1 MSQQTVQAADTD
13 TETGRSSV
21 VAQIRRAMGG
31 NVRQY
36 GMIIALLLL
45 VLLFQVLTDGLFLQP
60 RNVTSLLV
68 QNGYV
73 LILAI
78 GMVMV
83 IIAGHIDLSVGSVAA
98 FVGATVAISMDKF
111 DLPWPLAIVLGLAV
125 GLLVGAWQGYWVAY
139 VGIPAFIV
147 TLAGML
153 LFRGLDLMM
162 LNATSVPVPEGFQV
176 IANGFI
182 PEMGPDTGYHNATL
196 VLAFILIAAVVVLE
210 WRRRADFAKH
220 NMPVPPM
227 AVSLAKV
234 VLSSAAI
241 LVCALLLASYKG
253 VPVVGLI
260 LGGLVLIYTFVMRRT
275 VFGRHIYSVGG
286 NSNAARLSGVD
297 TRRIDF
303 LVMVNMGLLSGVAGM
318 VFTAYLNA
326 ANPKDGTGFE
336 LDAIA
341 AVFIGGAAVSGG
353 VGTVLGSMIGGLVMG
368 VLNLGLAN
376 LSVDSNFVQII
387 KGMVLLLAVA
397 FDVRSKMQGR
407 RSFIGMLFG
416 GLNRSPAV
424 RAGAPAPQDSGS
436 GLDEV
441 DSSRSATPSGPPTD
455 PADLP
460 DRLEDDLEP
469 DALRSGDRS

>member
-1 MSQQTVQAADTD
+1 MTSDTRPKESFGSQV
-13 TETGRSSV
+13 RK
-21 VAQIRRAMGG
+21 AMGG

-36 GMIIALLLL
+36 GMIIALLAL

-68 QNGYV
+68 QNGYI

-98 FVGATVAISMDKF
+98 FVGATVAIAMQNFS
-111 DLPWPLAIVLGLAV
+111 LPWPIAILLGLVV
-125 GLLVGAWQGYWVAY
+125 GVLVGAWQGYWVAY

-162 LNATSVPVPEGFQV
+162 LSASSVSVPEGFQV

-182 PEMGPDTGYHNATL
+182 PDVGPVTGYHNPTL
-196 VLAFILIAAVVVLE
+196 LLCVVLIALVGVLE
-210 WRRRADFAKH
+210 LRKRADQAKH
-220 NMPVPPM
+220 GMDVPPM
-227 AVSLAKV
+227 ALSVAKLILA
-234 VLSSAAI
+234 AGAI
-241 LVCALLLASYKG
+241 LVCGLLLASYKG

-260 LGGLVLIYTFVMRRT
+260 LGGLVVFYSFLMRKT

-286 NSNAARLSGVD
+286 NANAARLSGVD
-297 TRRIDF
+297 TKRVDF
-303 LVMVNMGLLSGVAGM
+303 LVMVNMGVLAAVAGM

-341 AVFIGGAAVSGG
+341 AVFIGGAAVAGG
-353 VGTVLGSMIGGLVMG
+353 VGTVLGAMIGGLVMG

-387 KGMVLLLAVA
+387 KGLVLLLAVA

-407 RSFIGMLFG
+407 SSFIGMMISAVG
-416 GLNRSPAV
+416 RSSTKRPVAP
-424 RAGAPAPQDSGS
+424 PAPRDTSSSLTGT
-436 GLDEV
+436 DT
-441 DSSRSATPSGPPTD
+441 SRSAGPSGEPTL
-455 PADLP
+455 PEDLP
-460 DRLEDDLEP
+460 HGLDKLDRP
-469 DALRSGDRS
+469 GSGAVDTRK

>member
-1 MSQQTVQAADTD
+1 MSSQ
-13 TETGRSSV
+13 TETKVSLGKQVRRS
-21 VAQIRRAMGG
+21 MGG

-36 GMIIALLLL
+36 GLLIALIAL
-45 VLLFQVLTDGLFLQP
+45 VGLFQVLTDGLFLQP

-98 FVGATVAISMDKF
+98 FTGATVAIAMSRYDI
-111 DLPWPLAIVLGLAV
+111 PWPLAIVLGLVV
-125 GLLVGAWQGYWVAY
+125 GIAVGAWQGYWVAY

-162 LNATSVPVPEGFQV
+162 LDASSVGVPEGYQT

-182 PEMGPDTGYHNATL
+182 PDMGPDTGYHNPTL
-196 VLAFILIAAVVVLE
+196 VLSLLLVVVFVVIE
-210 WRRRADFAKH
+210 MRRRADLAKH
-220 NMPVPPM
+220 HMTVPPLGLS
-227 AVSLAKV
+227 VLKV
-234 VLSSAAI
+234 VCMGAA
-241 LVCALLLASYKG
+241 VMAFGLLLASYKG

-260 LGGLVLIYTFVMRRT
+260 LGGLVALYSFIMRKT
-275 VFGRHIYSVGG
+275 VFGRHVYSVGG
-286 NSNAARLSGVD
+286 NANAARLSGVS
-297 TRRIDF
+297 TKRIDF
-303 LVMVNMGLLSGVAGM
+303 LVMVNMGLLAGVAGM

-341 AVFIGGAAVSGG
+341 AVFIGGAAVAGG
-353 VGTVLGSMIGGLVMG
+353 GGTVLGSMIVGLVMG

-376 LSVDSNFVQII
+376 LSVDSNFIQII
-387 KGMVLLLAVA
+387 KGLVLLLAVA
-397 FDVRSKMQGR
+397 LDVRSKMQGR
-407 RSFIGMLFG
+407 RSFIGMMMAAIG
-416 GLNRSPAV
+416 RS
-424 RAGAPAPQDSGS
+424 SGQRPVALPPES
-436 GLDEV
+436 SAGLDGT
-441 DSSRSATPSGPPTD
+441 DTSRSASPSGAPTVPED
-455 PADLP
+455 LPADLDNLDTP
-460 DRLEDDLEP
+460 DTPVE
-469 DALRSGDRS
+469 ANK

>member
-1 MSQQTVQAADTD
+1 MSTTTTTAPPSFAKKL
-13 TETGRSSV
+13 S
-21 VAQIRRAMGG
+21 RAMGG

-45 VLLFQVLTDGLFLQP
+45 IAMFQILTGGLFLEP

-68 QNGYV
+68 QNGYI

-98 FVGATVAISMDKF
+98 FVGATVAIAITRF
-111 DLPWPLAIVLGLAV
+111 DVPWPLAIVLGLVV
-125 GLLVGAWQGYWVAY
+125 GALVGAWQGFWVAS

-162 LNATSVPVPEGFQV
+162 LDASSVAVPEGFQT

-182 PEMGPDTGYHNATL
+182 PDMGPDTGYHNPT
-196 VLAFILIAAVVVLE
+196 VLLSLLLIVLFVVLE
-210 WRRRADFAKH
+210 FRRRADLRKH
-220 NMPVPPM
+220 AMTVPSM
-227 AVSLAKV
+227 AISVFKLVLVSAA
-234 VLSSAAI
+234 VLS
-241 LVCALLLASYKG
+241 VGMLLASYKG

-260 LGGLVLIYTFVMRRT
+260 LGALVALYSFITRKT
-275 VFGRHIYSVGG
+275 VLGRHIYSVGG
-286 NSNAARLSGVD
+286 NSGAARLSGVN
-297 TRRIDF
+297 TKRVDF
-303 LVMVNMGLLSGVAGM
+303 MVMVNMGLLSGVAGM

-341 AVFIGGAAVSGG
+341 AVFIGGAAVAGG
-353 VGTVLGSMIGGLVMG
+353 VGTVSGSMIGGLVMG

-387 KGMVLLLAVA
+387 KGLVLLLAVA

-407 RSFIGMLFG
+407 PSFIGMMLSA
-416 GLNRSPAV
+416 LNRKPEPPA
-424 RAGAPAPQDSGS
+424 APAPVELEAADAHPGTPA
-436 GLDEV
+436 
-441 DSSRSATPSGPPTD
+441 SAPTD
-455 PADLP
+455 P
-460 DRLEDDLEP
+460 
-469 DALRSGDRS
+469 DALPGDLDKVGTSSSSDPQG

>member
-1 MSQQTVQAADTD
+1 MTLQTVEKPETSQAAP
-13 TETGRSSV
+13 RSSFV
-21 VAQIRRAMGG
+21 GQARQAMGG

-98 FVGATVAISMDKF
+98 FVGATVAISMDHF
-111 DLPWPLAIVLGLAV
+111 HLPWPFAIVLGLVV
-125 GLLVGAWQGYWVAY
+125 GALVGAWQGYWVAY

-162 LNATSVPVPEGFQV
+162 LDASSVPVPEGFQV

-182 PEMGPDTGYHNATL
+182 PDMGPNTGYHNPTL
-196 VLAFILIAAVVVLE
+196 MLALLLILGVVWLE
-210 WRRRADFAKH
+210 LRRRSDFTKH
-220 NMPVPPM
+220 HMAVPPM
-227 AVSLAKV
+227 TVSLVKIA
-234 VLSSAAI
+234 LASAAI

-260 LGGLVLIYTFVMRRT
+260 LGGLVVGYTFLMKRT

-286 NSNAARLSGVD
+286 NANAARLSGVD
-297 TRRIDF
+297 TRRVDF
-303 LVMVNMGLLSGVAGM
+303 LVMVNMGLLAGVAGM

-341 AVFIGGAAVSGG
+341 AVFIGGAAVAGG
-353 VGTVLGSMIGGLVMG
+353 VGTVLGSIIGGLVMG

-387 KGMVLLLAVA
+387 KGLVLLLAVA

-407 RSFIGMLFG
+407 RSFIGMMIAG
-416 GLNRSPAV
+416 ISRSSSSRPAT
-424 RAGAPAPQDSGS
+424 PAPLDT
-436 GLDEV
+436 GLEAAG
-441 DSSRSATPSGPPTD
+441 SSRSAAPSGAPTD
-455 PADLP
+455 SGDLP
-460 DRLEDDLEP
+460 EP
-469 DALRSGDRS
+469 LDELDPTGPLPSGDRS

>member
-1 MSQQTVQAADTD
+1 MSHETSEADAPT
-13 TETGRSSV
+13 SF
-21 VAQIRRAMGG
+21 VAQARKAMGG

-45 VLLFQVLTDGLFLQP
+45 VALFQILTDGLFLEP

-68 QNGYV
+68 QNGYI
-73 LILAI
+73 LILSI

-98 FVGATVAISMDKF
+98 FVGATVAISMQRF
-111 DLPWPLAIVLGLAV
+111 DLPWPLAIVLGLVV
-125 GLLVGAWQGYWVAY
+125 GVIVGAWQGYWVAY

-162 LNATSVPVPEGFQV
+162 LNASSVGVPDGFQI

-182 PEMGPDTGYHNATL
+182 PEIGPDTGYHNPTL
-196 VLAFILIAAVVVLE
+196 LLAILLIVLLVVLELRKRTELRKHQMDVPPLSVSILKLALIGVAVLAFG
-210 WRRRADFAKH
+210 
-220 NMPVPPM
+220 
-227 AVSLAKV
+227 
-234 VLSSAAI
+234 
-241 LVCALLLASYKG
+241 LLLASYKG

-260 LGGLVLIYTFVMRRT
+260 LGALVAIYTFITQKT

-286 NSNAARLSGVD
+286 NSNAARLSGVN
-297 TRRIDF
+297 TKRVDF
-303 LVMVNMGLLSGVAGM
+303 MVMVNMGLLSGVAGM

-326 ANPKDGTGFE
+326 ANPKDGVGFE

-341 AVFIGGAAVSGG
+341 AVFIGGAAVAGG
-353 VGTVLGSMIGGLVMG
+353 IGTVSGSMVGGLVMG

-376 LSVDSNFVQII
+376 LSVDSNFIQII

-397 FDVRSKMQGR
+397 FDVRSKLQGR
-407 RSFIGMLFG
+407 PSFIGMIMSG
-416 GLNRSPAV
+416 MNRGSAPPPATV
-424 RAGAPAPQDSGS
+424 TA
-436 GLDEV
+436 V
-441 DSSRSATPSGPPTD
+441 GPE
-455 PADLP
+455 A
-460 DRLEDDLEP
+460 
-469 DALRSGDRS
+469 

>member
-1 MSQQTVQAADTD
+1 MTSETVTKESLVSQA
-13 TETGRSSV
+13 RK
-21 VAQIRRAMGG
+21 AMGG

-68 QNGYV
+68 QNGYI

-98 FVGATVAISMDKF
+98 FVGATVAISMDRY
-111 DLPWPLAIVLGLAV
+111 DLPWPAAIVLGI
-125 GLLVGAWQGYWVAY
+125 LVGILVGMWQGYWVAY

-162 LNATSVPVPEGFQV
+162 LDASSVGVPEGFQV
-176 IANGFI
+176 IANGYI
-182 PEMGPDTGYHNATL
+182 PDMGPDTGYHNPTL
-196 VLAFILIAAVVVLE
+196 VIALALILLLVWLE
-210 WRRRADFAKH
+210 LRKRADLASH
-220 NMPVPPM
+220 DMAVPPM
-227 AVSLAKV
+227 ALSVIKLA
-234 VLSSAAI
+234 LAGAAI
-241 LVCALLLASYKG
+241 MAFALILASYKG

-260 LGGLVLIYTFVMRRT
+260 LGGLVVLYSFIMSRT
-275 VFGRHIYSVGG
+275 VFGRHVYSVGG
-286 NSNAARLSGVD
+286 NANAARLSGVD
-297 TRRIDF
+297 TRRVDF

-341 AVFIGGAAVSGG
+341 AVFIGGAAVAGG

-407 RSFIGMLFG
+407 PSFIGMMLTAIG
-416 GLNRSPAV
+416 R
-424 RAGAPAPQDSGS
+424 GAPKPTGAAAPVATDAALMGT
-436 GLDEV
+436 
-441 DSSRSATPSGPPTD
+441 DSSRSAVPSGAPTL
-455 PADLP
+455 PQDLP
-460 DRLEDDLEP
+460 PDLDDSDQPAET
-469 DALRSGDRS
+469 R

>member
-1 MSQQTVQAADTD
+1 MSQESSEADAPT
-13 TETGRSSV
+13 SF
-21 VAQIRRAMGG
+21 VAQARKAMGG

-45 VLLFQVLTDGLFLQP
+45 VALFQILTNGLFLEP

-68 QNGYV
+68 QNGYIM
-73 LILAI
+73 ILSI

-98 FVGATVAISMDKF
+98 FVGATVAISMQRF
-111 DLPWPLAIVLGLAV
+111 DIPWPLAIVLGLVV
-125 GLLVGAWQGYWVAY
+125 GVIVGAWQGYWVAY

-162 LNATSVPVPEGFQV
+162 LNASSVAVPDGFQI

-182 PEMGPDTGYHNATL
+182 PDMGPSTGYHNPTL
-196 VLAFILIAAVVVLE
+196 LLSILLIVLLVVLELRKRTELHKHEMDVPPLSISILKLALIGAAVLAFG
-210 WRRRADFAKH
+210 
-220 NMPVPPM
+220 
-227 AVSLAKV
+227 
-234 VLSSAAI
+234 
-241 LVCALLLASYKG
+241 LLLASYKG
-253 VPVVGLI
+253 IPVVGLI
-260 LGGLVLIYTFVMRRT
+260 LGALIAIYTFVTQKT

-286 NSNAARLSGVD
+286 NSGAARLSGVD
-297 TRRIDF
+297 TKRVDF

-326 ANPKDGTGFE
+326 ANPKDGVGFE

-341 AVFIGGAAVSGG
+341 AVFIGGAAVAGG
-353 VGTVLGSMIGGLVMG
+353 IGTVSGSMVGGLVMG

-376 LSVDSNFVQII
+376 LSVDSNFIQII

-397 FDVRSKMQGR
+397 FDVRSKLQGR
-407 RSFIGMLFG
+407 PSFIGMIMSG
-416 GLNRSPAV
+416 MNR
-424 RAGAPAPQDSGS
+424 G
-436 GLDEV
+436 
-441 DSSRSATPSGPPTD
+441 GPP
-455 PADLP
+455 PAAVTLAAP
-460 DRLEDDLEP
+460 G
-469 DALRSGDRS
+469 A

>member
-1 MSQQTVQAADTD
+1 MSHETSEADAPA
-13 TETGRSSV
+13 SF
-21 VAQIRRAMGG
+21 VAQARKAMGG

-45 VLLFQVLTDGLFLQP
+45 VALFQILTDGLFLEP

-68 QNGYV
+68 QNGYI
-73 LILAI
+73 LILSI

-98 FVGATVAISMDKF
+98 FVGATVAISMQRF
-111 DLPWPLAIVLGLAV
+111 DFPWPLAIVLGLVV
-125 GLLVGAWQGYWVAY
+125 GVIVGAWQGYWVAY

-162 LNATSVPVPEGFQV
+162 LNASSVGVPDGFQI

-182 PEMGPDTGYHNATL
+182 PEIGPDTGYHNPTL
-196 VLAFILIAAVVVLE
+196 LLAILLIVLLVVLELRKRTELRKHQMDVPPLSVSILKLALIGVAVLAFG
-210 WRRRADFAKH
+210 
-220 NMPVPPM
+220 
-227 AVSLAKV
+227 
-234 VLSSAAI
+234 
-241 LVCALLLASYKG
+241 LLLASYKG

-260 LGGLVLIYTFVMRRT
+260 LGALVAIYTFITQKT

-286 NSNAARLSGVD
+286 NSNAARLSGVN
-297 TRRIDF
+297 TKRVDF
-303 LVMVNMGLLSGVAGM
+303 MVMVNMGLLSGVAGM

-326 ANPKDGTGFE
+326 ANPKDGVGFE

-341 AVFIGGAAVSGG
+341 AVFIGGAAVAGG
-353 VGTVLGSMIGGLVMG
+353 IGTVSGSMVGGLVMG

-376 LSVDSNFVQII
+376 LSVDSNFIQII

-397 FDVRSKMQGR
+397 FDVRSKLQGR
-407 RSFIGMLFG
+407 PSFIGMIMSG
-416 GLNRSPAV
+416 MNRGSSPPPATVTAV
-424 RAGAPAPQDSGS
+424 
-436 GLDEV
+436 
-441 DSSRSATPSGPPTD
+441 GPE
-455 PADLP
+455 A
-460 DRLEDDLEP
+460 
-469 DALRSGDRS
+469 

>member
-1 MSQQTVQAADTD
+1 MS
-13 TETGRSSV
+13 TETVTKESLASQVRKS
-21 VAQIRRAMGG
+21 MGG

-45 VLLFQVLTDGLFLQP
+45 VLLFQVLTDGLFLEP

-68 QNGYV
+68 QNGYI

-98 FVGATVAISMDKF
+98 FVGATVAISMQDYH
-111 DLPWPLAIVLGLAV
+111 LPWPVAIVLGLAV
-125 GLLVGAWQGYWVAY
+125 GALVGAWQGYWVAY

-162 LNATSVPVPEGFQV
+162 LDASSVAVPEHFQV

-182 PEMGPDTGYHNATL
+182 PDMGPDTGYHNPTL
-196 VLAFILIAAVVVLE
+196 VLALVGVVVLVALE
-210 WRRRADFAKH
+210 LRKRADLASH
-220 NMPVPPM
+220 QMPVPPM
-227 AVSLAKV
+227 ALSVLKV
-234 VLSSAAI
+234 VVASAA
-241 LVCALLLASYKG
+241 LMFAALLLASYKG

-260 LGGLVLIYTFVMRRT
+260 LGGLVIAYTFLMKRT

-286 NSNAARLSGVD
+286 NANAARLSGVD
-297 TRRIDF
+297 TKRVDF

-341 AVFIGGAAVSGG
+341 AVFIGGAAVAGG

-407 RSFIGMLFG
+407 PSFIGYMLSALG
-416 GLNRSPAV
+416 RTNGARPTAV
-424 RAGAPAPQDSGS
+424 AAPVEIGS
-436 GLDEV
+436 SLDGT
-441 DSSRSATPSGPPTD
+441 DTSRSAGPSGVPTE

-460 DRLEDDLEP
+460 DDLDPAPEHA
-469 DALRSGDRS
+469 DVSRS

>member
-1 MSQQTVQAADTD
+1 MTSETVMRESLVSQA
-13 TETGRSSV
+13 RK
-21 VAQIRRAMGG
+21 AMGG

-60 RNVTSLLV
+60 RNVTSLFV
-68 QNGYV
+68 QNGYI

-98 FVGATVAISMDKF
+98 FVGATVAIGMDRF
-111 DLPWPLAIVLGLAV
+111 DLPWPVAILLGLAV
-125 GLLVGAWQGYWVAY
+125 GILVGAWQGYWVAY

-162 LNATSVPVPEGFQV
+162 LDASSVAVPEGFQV
-176 IANGFI
+176 IANGYI
-182 PEMGPDTGYHNATL
+182 PEMGPETGYHTPTL
-196 VLAFILIAAVVVLE
+196 VLAVLLIVVLVVLE
-210 WRRRADFAKH
+210 VRKRADLARH
-220 NMPVPPM
+220 DMPVPPM
-227 AVSLAKV
+227 VFSVIKLA
-234 VLSSAAI
+234 LAGAA
-241 LVCALLLASYKG
+241 LMVFALILASYKG

-260 LGGLVLIYTFVMRRT
+260 VGALVVFYTFVMNRT
-275 VFGRHIYSVGG
+275 VFGRHVYSVGG

-297 TRRIDF
+297 TRRVDF
-303 LVMVNMGLLSGVAGM
+303 LVMVNMGLLAGVAGM

-341 AVFIGGAAVSGG
+341 AVFIGGAAVAGG

-387 KGMVLLLAVA
+387 KGLVLLLAVA

-407 RSFIGMLFG
+407 PSFIGMIMSAVGRG
-416 GLNRSPAV
+416 GPSK
-424 RAGAPAPQDSGS
+424 RAGAPPVVETG
-436 GLDEV
+436 GLISTDT
-441 DSSRSATPSGPPTD
+441 SRSATPSGAPTAPD
-455 PADLP
+455 DLP
-460 DRLEDDLEP
+460 EDLDDLDRP
-469 DALRSGDRS
+469 GDSVKTRS